1 MCRYFS
7 TFWFMFYSFLT
18 SPQIVGLSMQPVL
31 LPNHYN
37 SHFNMYVYMYTFLGI
52 ESRTII
58 FDKSSNLPYLI
69 IIIVKG
75 ASISQHYFASYHF
88 SSSLFKINLAAWDLE
103 EKEIA
108 MECKNIMK
116 TMCFDI
122 NNKYHHFPQDD
133 YDQERGVERGWD
145 RHWRRGAVNGSLSLV
160 AQPTYCGT
168 LWHIVRIAVGWLCEG
183 IFFIQNFKKIPI
195 NNLVCCF
202 LFACLLGPR
211 PIELF

>member
-1 MCRYFS
+1 
-7 TFWFMFYSFLT
+7 
-18 SPQIVGLSMQPVL
+18 
-31 LPNHYN
+31 
-37 SHFNMYVYMYTFLGI
+37 MYTFLGI

-58 FDKSSNLPYLI
+58 FNKSSNLPYLI

-183 IFFIQNFKKIPI
+183 IFFIPNFKKIPI
-195 NNLVCCF
+195 NNLVCCL

>member
-1 MCRYFS
+1 
-7 TFWFMFYSFLT
+7 MFYSFLT

-88 SSSLFKINLAAWDLE
+88 SSSSLFKSWDALFYCSLTPFPH
-103 EKEIA
+103 EK
-108 MECKNIMK
+108 MR
-116 TMCFDI
+116 MCYTI
-122 NNKYHHFPQDD
+122 K
-133 YDQERGVERGWD
+133 
-145 RHWRRGAVNGSLSLV
+145 VNGVHLPISFQSSQNKENNFVDLTLIFDADPSQSLSH
-160 AQPTYCGT
+160 G
-168 LWHIVRIAVGWLCEG
+168 
-183 IFFIQNFKKIPI
+183 
-195 NNLVCCF
+195 
-202 LFACLLGPR
+202 
-211 PIELF
+211 